1 MNEKRKKIIQY
12 AMRIVLLII
21 ISFTFGLT
29 VYMWNAKKI
38 NNDLMPMPF
47 KIAIGYVKTGSMQ
60 PNLNID
66 DLIIVVKTNDYEVDD
81 IIVYQSCG
89 ELIVHRIVSINDKT
103 IITKGDDV
111 DSKDAPISYDQVK
124 GEVVKSYPKIGTLA
138 KLFSSSTSKII
149 LLAAAI
155 VLLVLSYRKEKE
167 NDDKEIEALKE
178 EIRKLKENI

>member
-60 PNLNID
+60 PNLNIN

-81 IIVYQSCG
+81 IIVYQ
-89 ELIVHRIVSINDKT
+89 
-103 IITKGDDV
+103 
-111 DSKDAPISYDQVK
+111 
-124 GEVVKSYPKIGTLA
+124 
-138 KLFSSSTSKII
+138 
-149 LLAAAI
+149 
-155 VLLVLSYRKEKE
+155 
-167 NDDKEIEALKE
+167 
-178 EIRKLKENI
+178 